1 MGEPVK
7 GLPHEALRWIEER
20 LGYRFVNPFLL
31 RRALTHTSYVNEVD
45 SSLESNE
52 KFEFL
57 GDALLN
63 TITSIILMERF
74 PDFNEG
80 DLSRFRSRVV
90 SEASLASIALDLGL
104 DRFLLLGKGEEKGG
118 GRQKRSILA
127 SAFEALVAAIYMDGG
142 FERVFEKIGAL
153 LARSI
158 DEIETK
164 GAYLDYKTILQEV
177 AQRIYKEPP
186 IYRVVKEEGPEHS
199 KVFEVEVIIRGRVYG
214 RGRGRSKKEAEKE
227 AAKVALQVFPRG

>member
-1 MGEPVK
+1 MDESVVS
-7 GLPHEALRWIEER
+7 EALKWVEER
-20 LGYRFVNPFLL
+20 LGYRFSNPFLL

-52 KFEFL
+52 KLEFL

-74 PDFNEG
+74 PGFSEG
-80 DLSRFRSRVV
+80 DLSSFRARVV
-90 SEASLASIALDLGL
+90 SEASLARIALDLGL

-118 GRQKRSILA
+118 GRKKRSILA

-142 FERVFEKIGAL
+142 FEKVSEKIGNTL
-153 LARSI
+153 SGSI
-158 DEIETK
+158 EEIQRK
-164 GAYLDYKTILQEV
+164 GAYLDYKTLLQE
-177 AQRIYKEPP
+177 AIQRRHKESPL
-186 IYRVVKEEGPEHS
+186 YRVVKEEGPEHS
-199 KVFEVEVIIRGRVYG
+199 KTFEVEVVIKGKVCG

-227 AAKVALQVFPRG
+227 AAKEALKRFQYG